1 MFLTTVKIS
10 CNSSKTLKH
19 RLQNKGDWKGL
30 SFALIISSELAITIQ
45 DNVRALDN
53 DLNCPMV
60 CANVAGGP
68 QARVA
73 VFAKDTRDSSDH

>member
-1 MFLTTVKIS
+1 MT
-10 CNSSKTLKH
+10 SSLEGEGGRGVWIPPKSDDVIYEQPL
-19 RLQNKGDWKGL
+19 
-30 SFALIISSELAITIQ
+30 TIQ

-53 DLNCPMV
+53 ELNCPMV